1 MPRATITKG
10 KRKQAVNVAG
20 DIEQKR
26 NYELV
31 LVLNPGSAEEKI
43 ETKVDALN
51 QNIVAL
57 GGEISAV
64 EQWGRRKL
72 AYPIKKF
79 MEGYYVLTRCAM
91 KPSQTNS
98 LEAKLRISEDVIRH
112 MLIKLGD

>member
-10 KRKQAVNVAG
+10 KRKEAIALDG
-20 DIEQKR
+20 DVEQKR

-31 LVLNPGSAEEKI
+31 LVLNPGSAEDKI
-43 ETKVDALN
+43 ETKVNALN

-57 GGEISAV
+57 GGEISGV

-79 MEGYYVLTRCAM
+79 MEGYYVLTRFTM
-91 KPSQTNS
+91 KPSQTNN
-98 LEAKLRISEDVIRH
+98 LESKLRISEDVIRH
-112 MLIKLGD
+112 MLIKSDD

>member
-10 KRKQAVNVAG
+10 KRKEAVNVAG

-31 LVLNPGSAEEKI
+31 LVLNPGSVEDKT
-43 ETKVDALN
+43 ETKVDAIN
-51 QNIVAL
+51 QNVTAL
-57 GGEISAV
+57 GGELSGV

-72 AYPIKKF
+72 AYPIKNF
-79 MEGYYVLTRCAM
+79 TEGYYVLTRFTM
-91 KPSQTNS
+91 NPSQTNS

>member
-1 MPRATITKG
+1 VPRATITKG
-10 KRKQAVNVAG
+10 KRKESVKTAG
-20 DIEQKR
+20 EIEQKR

-31 LVLNPGSAEEKI
+31 LVVNPGSAEEKI

-57 GGEISAV
+57 GGEITGV

-72 AYPIKKF
+72 AYPIKNF
-79 MEGYYVLTRCAM
+79 MEGYYVLTRFSMNPA
-91 KPSQTNS
+91 QTNS

-112 MLIKLGD
+112 MLIKLED

>member
-1 MPRATITKG
+1 VPRATITKG
-10 KRKQAVNVAG
+10 KRKEVVAG
-20 DIEQKR
+20 DVEQNR

-31 LVLNPGSAEEKI
+31 LVLNTGSAEEKI
-43 ETKVDALN
+43 ETKVDAIN
-51 QNIVAL
+51 QNIVTL
-57 GGEISAV
+57 GGEISGV

-79 MEGYYVLTRCAM
+79 MEGYYVLTRCTM

-112 MLIKLGD
+112 MLIKSED

>member
-10 KRKQAVNVAG
+10 KRKEAVNVVG
-20 DIEQKR
+20 DVEQKR
-26 NYELV
+26 DYELV
-31 LVLNPGSAEEKI
+31 LVLNPGSAEDKI
-43 ETKVDALN
+43 ETKIDALN

-57 GGEISAV
+57 GGEISGV

-79 MEGYYVLTRCAM
+79 MEGYYVLTRCTM

-112 MLIKLGD
+112 MLIKLSD